1 MASRRRKHRVSP
13 ASCLQAGRPPAR
25 RLSASGCGLGT
36 ARSALLGR
44 APLTAVRTFV
54 SVCNVQPTAASA
66 LVRDENNGTTTI
78 RCRLRSFASLPIQ
91 GNDDLMAQLG
101 NRSCSCLPEA
111 PPAGPAVALR
121 GSHGHRFQI
130 PLSGRPHI
138 FITAVAHVV
147 SWESRS
153 VLWLFRHPSADHE
166 HGEYCHVSDGF
177 SHSEHAGTRLRG
189 QSGPTHELPKAM
201 ENADR
206 RYIALEEMTDQEIE
220 RFRQKREPHPGRRSE
235 QRAARSPKGS

>member
-1 MASRRRKHRVSP
+1 MLWIYGKNDNYFGPHLSKQMFQAWQAAGGNTEYHLLP
-13 ASCLQAGRPPAR
+13 AFKQEGHLLVDYPQAVAVWAPLVPV
-25 RLSASGCGLGT
+25 
-36 ARSALLGR
+36 LLGR

-54 SVCNVQPTAASA
+54 SVCDVQPTAASA
-66 LVRDENNGTTTI
+66 LVRDENNGTTSI
-78 RCRLRSFASLPIQ
+78 RCRLQSFASLPIQ

-101 NRSCSCLPEA
+101 NRSCSCPPEA

-147 SWESRS
+147 SWVSRS
-153 VLWLFRHPSADHE
+153 VLWLFRHPTADHE

-189 QSGPTHELPKAM
+189 QSSPT
-201 ENADR
+201 
-206 RYIALEEMTDQEIE
+206 
-220 RFRQKREPHPGRRSE
+220 
-235 QRAARSPKGS
+235 